1 MIHLCNDLNIFIF
14 KDDTI
19 EKATEA
25 ENPLPEN
32 IPTEATV
39 DEEPQPQ
46 PEDENEE
53 FQGNYFIQVESMN

>member
-1 MIHLCNDLNIFIF
+1 M
-14 KDDTI
+14 
-19 EKATEA
+19 
-25 ENPLPEN
+25 PEN

-46 PEDENEE
+46 PEEEDEE